1 MKCPDCQSALL
12 ATEMGD
18 VEIDH
23 CRACGGTWF
32 DEGELQRVREA
43 VGPFGDGAPRFK
55 PTDGPGGP
63 CPRCVGA
70 RLAGGVVASASVGR
84 CPRCKGIWV
93 RSQGERQGSTD
104 GIGAT
109 LQIVAA
115 VLECFP

>member
-1 MKCPDCQSALL
+1 MKCPDCQSALHP
-12 ATEMGD
+12 TEMGE
-18 VEIDH
+18 VEVDH
-23 CRACGGTWF
+23 CQACAGTWF
-32 DEGELQRVREA
+32 DEGELERVRRA
-43 VGPFGDGAPRFK
+43 VGATDARLKFT

-70 RLAGGVVASASVGR
+70 RLAGGVVAAASVGR
-84 CPRCKGIWV
+84 CPRCKGVWV
-93 RSQGERQGSTD
+93 RNTQERSGSID

>member
-1 MKCPDCQSALL
+1 MKCPDCQSPLH
-12 ATEMGD
+12 ATEVGD

-32 DEGELQRVREA
+32 DEGELERVRTS
-43 VGPFGDGAPRFK
+43 VGPSDGRLKFN

-63 CPRCVGA
+63 CPRDVGA
-70 RLAGGVVASASVGR
+70 RLAGGVVGAASVGR

-93 RSQGERQGSTD
+93 RNAQERTGSTD
-104 GIGAT
+104 GIAAT

>member
-1 MKCPDCQSALL
+1 MKCPDCQSPLTVL
-12 ATEMGD
+12 EVGG

-23 CRACGGTWF
+23 CQACGGTWF
-32 DEGELQRVREA
+32 DEGELERVRRS
-43 VGPFGDGAPRFK
+43 VGSSDARLKFT

-70 RLAGGVVASASVGR
+70 RLAGGVVAQASVGR
-84 CPRCKGIWV
+84 CPRCKGVWV
-93 RSQGERQGSTD
+93 RNAHERQGSVD